1 MEHINMKECLN
12 CGYERQPKDEGI
24 VPATECP
31 RCGILYG
38 KIKDENKG
46 TGYTAKQQRIK
57 GGEFQKNVGTT
68 GKAKKSGRLVVFIFI
83 VVVCIS
89 VGYHF
94 YMNKRNDL
102 VSIAQMNVR
111 IFTTST

>member
-38 KIKDENKG
+38 KIEDENKG
-46 TGYTAKQQRIK
+46 AGYTAKQQRIK

-68 GKAKKSGRLVVFIFI
+68 GKAKKSGHLVIFIFI
-83 VVVCIS
+83 VAVCIS
-89 VGYHF
+89 IAYYF
-94 YMNKRNDL
+94 YMNKRDDL

>member
-1 MEHINMKECLN
+1 MRTGFCFYGAHQ
-12 CGYERQPKDEGI
+12 YERQPKDEGI
-24 VPATECP
+24 IPPTECP
-31 RCGILYG
+31 RCHVIYD

-46 TGYTAKQQRIK
+46 ACYTAKQQRIK

-68 GKAKKSGRLVVFIFI
+68 GKTKKSGRLVVFIFI
-83 VVVCIS
+83 VVVGIS
-89 VGYHF
+89 IGYYF

-111 IFTTST
+111 IFTTSI